1 MNGSFGFTF
10 RKHLTWFLVMWFSG
24 FNAEFSNSRLN
35 LRKTRI
41 FFVILEVMGRD
52 EKLVSLGFKGGLR
65 FFRMDALADSSAYA
79 WRVSIIH
86 IFIRVIRGSRNGLV
100 ETINLAVR
108 IYTLFIPLSCR
119 LFNSWSHNRIF
130 SWTFFTKMDFSIKIS
145 TLQKYPLFMIK
156 KISQIRLKFD
166 GKTIRSCWNL
176 YHKSNSNNRLFS

>member
-10 RKHLTWFLVMWFSG
+10 RKHLTWFLVTWFSG

-156 KISQIRLKFD
+156 KYPKFD
-166 GKTIRSCWNL
+166 
-176 YHKSNSNNRLFS
+176 

>member
-1 MNGSFGFTF
+1 
-10 RKHLTWFLVMWFSG
+10 
-24 FNAEFSNSRLN
+24 
-35 LRKTRI
+35 
-41 FFVILEVMGRD
+41 MGRD

-79 WRVSIIH
+79 WRVSLIH

-130 SWTFFTKMDFSIKIS
+130 SWTFFPDLDSLQIKGPLPRSRRQIS
-145 TLQKYPLFMIK
+145 TTFLSAYAGHL
-156 KISQIRLKFD
+156 
-166 GKTIRSCWNL
+166 
-176 YHKSNSNNRLFS
+176 